1 MLESGTIIKPKMS
14 ARVKF
19 DLENQLYLFKL
30 DDDGYS
36 QNIIDLKS
44 NKTIARGDNVFEA
57 KDFYIINVSN
67 LNAELKEIINSHE
80 IKSFSL
86 TTTDGQ
92 IIQMDMPS

>member
-1 MLESGTIIKPKMS
+1 MS
-14 ARVKF
+14 N
-19 DLENQLYLFKL
+19 E
-30 DDDGYS
+30 DDGYS
-36 QNIIDLKS
+36 QSIIDLKG
-44 NKTIARGDNVFEA
+44 NKMVARGYNAFEA

-92 IIQMDMPS
+92 IIQMDLPF